1 MAESGLTP
9 GGAYNTILTFHR
21 ANSDRE
27 GVTPLANAVLVV
39 TKKGMGKVTSIDDF
53 QIRGRGGKGV
63 AGMKVTDESGPVAD
77 AVGVT
82 TGTGQSVLL
91 VTAQGMA
98 LRVNV
103 DDIAPRS
110 RTAGGVKLMTVAEG
124 DKIVNVS
131 V

>member
-1 MAESGLTP
+1 M
-9 GGAYNTILTFHR
+9 
-21 ANSDRE
+21 
-27 GVTPLANAVLVV
+27 ANAVLVV
-39 TKKGMGKVTSIDDF
+39 TKKGMGKVTMIDDF
-53 QIRGRGGKGV
+53 QVRGRGGKGV
-63 AGMKVTDESGPVAD
+63 AGMKVTDDSGPVAA
-77 AVGVT
+77 AVGVA
-82 TGTGQSVLL
+82 TGAGQSVLL

-103 DDIAPRS
+103 DDITPRS

>member
-1 MAESGLTP
+1 M
-9 GGAYNTILTFHR
+9 
-21 ANSDRE
+21 
-27 GVTPLANAVLVV
+27 ANAVLVV
-39 TKKGMGKVTSIDDF
+39 TKKGMGKVTAIDEF

-63 AGMKVTDESGPVAD
+63 AGMKVTEESGPVAA

-82 TGTGQSVLL
+82 TGAGESVLL
-91 VTAQGMA
+91 ITAQGMA

-124 DKIVNVS
+124 DEIVNVS